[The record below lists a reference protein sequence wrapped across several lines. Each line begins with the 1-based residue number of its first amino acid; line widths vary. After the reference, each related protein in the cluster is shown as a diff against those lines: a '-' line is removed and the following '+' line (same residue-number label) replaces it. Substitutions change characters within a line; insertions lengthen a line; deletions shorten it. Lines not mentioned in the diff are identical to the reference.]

1 MTSSFEAFAS
11 PAAAGGVVVSTG
23 GQKIAQAPVHLLVL
37 LVSAVKAYRV
47 AVAWL
52 NPPVMARIFAKPAG
66 FDPPPGV
73 PRSWRP
79 SGNWRFQNPPA
90 AAALRDLP
98 VVLPPPA

>member
-1 MTSSFEAFAS
+1 MTPIFEAFAS

-37 LVSAVKAYRV
+37 LVSAVKAYRG

-66 FDPPPGV
+66 SGPTAVGPGAGRAFRNFGCPGPPPGAV
-73 PRSWRP
+73 QR
-79 SGNWRFQNPPA
+79 NPPFA
-90 AAALRDLP
+90 EP
-98 VVLPPPA
+98 